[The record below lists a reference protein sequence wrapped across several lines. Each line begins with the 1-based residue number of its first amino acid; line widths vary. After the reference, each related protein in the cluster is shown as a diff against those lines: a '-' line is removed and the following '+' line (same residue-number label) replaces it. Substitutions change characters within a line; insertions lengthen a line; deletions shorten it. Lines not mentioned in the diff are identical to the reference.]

1 MANLTTLTKVK
12 NYLGIS
18 GTDEDTLLNELISGA
33 SGAIENFCNRILGE
47 ATYTEHH
54 DGRGKSSVVLKQF
67 PVVSVTSVHDDI
79 DRDFEVGDL
88 VDADNYIVDMV
99 AGMVMLKSNATFA
112 DGILNVKVVY
122 RAGYSTIPESVDLA
136 CQIWVAAFY
145 NRLKDGAD
153 GFASEN
159 IGGIAQAFLNIS
171 MPENVKALILPYR
184 EIPI

>member
-1 MANLTTLTKVK
+1 MANLTTLTKAK

-33 SGAIENFCNRILGE
+33 SKAIENFCNRIFGE
-47 ATYTEHH
+47 APYTEYH
-54 DGRGKSSVVLKQF
+54 DGRGRPSVVLKQL

-79 DRDFEVGDL
+79 DRDFEAGDL

-99 AGMVMLKSNATFA
+99 AGIIILKNDATFA
-112 DGILNVKVVY
+112 DGVLNVKVVY
-122 RAGYSTIPESVDLA
+122 TAGYSTIPEAADLG

-153 GFASEN
+153 GFTSEN
-159 IGGIAQAFLNIS
+159 IGGIAQAFLNIP